1 MSRPKAGFSLLE
13 LLAAMAVL
21 TLLLSLVFGSFI
33 MATRC
38 FYETSTRQ
46 SAETELRAIKV
57 LLQRDLEGTSFW
69 QVGSVSRPTAQGQ
82 RDGLSLV
89 TLDDWS
95 NNLNFDGASER
106 PRWNRYVVWYATQE
120 QPGRLVRQVIQP
132 SSIPIP
138 ASYPNLGTNM
148 NDIDP
153 LANASVLGSRILS
166 HNVLDFE
173 VIPRLQNG
181 SVRVRARL
189 YRAGL
194 KRALS
199 NTQVEDTLE
208 VTMTFRPRNTWPAI

>member
-1 MSRPKAGFSLLE
+1 MFRNRAFSLLE

-21 TLLLSLVFGSFI
+21 TLLLSLVFGSFV

-57 LLQRDLEGTSFW
+57 LLQRDIEGTSFW
-69 QVGSVSRPTAQGQ
+69 QVGSATRVTPQGE

-95 NNLNFDGASER
+95 NNLNYNVTSQR
-106 PRWNRYVVWYATQE
+106 PDWNRYVVWYATQE
-120 QPGRLVRQVIQP
+120 QPGRLIRQVIQP
-132 SSIPIP
+132 PSIPINDP
-138 ASYPNLGTNM
+138 YLNLGTNM

-153 LANASVLGSRILS
+153 LANAGVLSSRTLS
-166 HNVLDFE
+166 RNVLDFE
-173 VIPRLQNG
+173 VEPRLQNG

-189 YRAGL
+189 YRQGL

-208 VTMTFRPRNTWPAI
+208 VTMIFRPRNTWPVI